1 MKLWPFSRKSNEDGS
16 VRHSLDLFRL
26 LAGWMGTK
34 SGASVSHQSA
44 LEVSAVLACARV
56 IAEGIAQVPFK
67 VYKHEGANVV
77 PATGHPL
84 YRVLHRKPNGWMTSF
99 ELRETMAMHCV
110 LTGNAYAF
118 VNRLRG
124 SVAEIIP
131 LPPGSVSVKQKD
143 DYRLEYKVTAPSGKT
158 VTVPQ
163 EAIWHWRGPSWDAV
177 SGLDVVKLARESI
190 GLAMSTEESQSRMQK
205 NGASISGTYSVEGT
219 LNAEQYKAMRAWL
232 DKEFDGAAN
241 LGKTK
246 LLDRNAKFHPQS
258 MTGIDAQLLETRK
271 YQIEDICRSFRVIP
285 ILAGY
290 SGDKANTYA
299 SAEQMFLAHVVH
311 TLSPWYERIEQSAE
325 CHLLTDKEV
334 AEGYFVKFNAA
345 GLMRGSHKDRSE
357 YFAKAL
363 GAGGS
368 PAWMT
373 QDEVRALEELNPMG
387 GDAALLPK
395 PTNVPGN
402 AAPKDEEDAKPNL
415 QPA

>member
-26 LAGWMGTK
+26 LAGGMGTK

-44 LEVSAVLACARV
+44 LEVPAVLSCVRV
-56 IAEGIAQVPFK
+56 ISEGVAQVPFK
-67 VYKHEGANVV
+67 VYRQVGDKIM
-77 PATGHPL
+77 PAAEHPL

-99 ELRETMAMHCV
+99 ELRETMTIHCV
-110 LTGNAYAF
+110 MTGDAYAF
-118 VNRLRG
+118 INRVRG
-124 SVAEIIP
+124 EVRELIP
-131 LPPGSVSVKQKD
+131 LPPGTVTVKQKD
-143 DYRLEYKVTAPSGKT
+143 NYRLEYQITAPSGKT
-158 VTVPQ
+158 MTVPQ
-163 EAIWHWRGPSWDAV
+163 EAVWHWRGPSWDAV
-177 SGLDVVKLARESI
+177 SGLDVVKMAREAI
-190 GLAMSTEESQSRMQK
+190 GLAMSAEESQARMQK
-205 NGASISGTYSVEGT
+205 NDAAISGTYSVEGT

-271 YQIEDICRSFRVIP
+271 HQIEEICRAFRVMP
-285 ILAGY
+285 IMAGY
-290 SGDKANTYA
+290 SDKAATYA

-325 CHLLTDKEV
+325 CNLLNEKEV
-334 AEGYFVKFNAA
+334 ADGYFVKFNAA

-363 GAGGS
+363 GSGGS

-373 QDEVRALEELNPMG
+373 VDEIRSLEELNPMG
-387 GDAALLPK
+387 GDAAMLPK
-395 PTNVPGN
+395 PTNVPSN
-402 AAPKDEEDAKPNL
+402 AAPKDEEDAEPDL

>member
-26 LAGWMGTK
+26 LAGGMGTK

-44 LEVSAVLACARV
+44 LEVPAVLSCVRV
-56 IAEGIAQVPFK
+56 ISEGVAQVPFK
-67 VYKHEGANVV
+67 VYRQVGDKIM
-77 PATGHPL
+77 PAAEHPL

-99 ELRETMAMHCV
+99 ELRETMTIHCV
-110 LTGNAYAF
+110 MTGDAYAF
-118 VNRLRG
+118 INRVRG
-124 SVAEIIP
+124 EVRELIP
-131 LPPGSVSVKQKD
+131 FPPGAVNCKQKD
-143 DYRLEYKVTAPSGKT
+143 DYSLEYQITAPSGKT
-158 VTVPQ
+158 MTVPQ
-163 EAIWHWRGPSWDAV
+163 EAVWHWRGPSWDAV
-177 SGLDVVKLARESI
+177 SGLDVVKMAREAI
-190 GLAMSTEESQSRMQK
+190 GLAMSAEESQARMQK
-205 NGASISGTYSVEGT
+205 NGAAISGTYSGEGT

-271 YQIEDICRSFRVIP
+271 HQIEEVCRAFRVMP
-285 ILAGY
+285 IMAGY
-290 SGDKANTYA
+290 SDKAATYA

-325 CHLLTDKEV
+325 CHLLTDAEV
-334 AEGYFVKFNAA
+334 EAGYFVKFNAA

-363 GAGGS
+363 GSGGS

-373 QDEVRALEELNPMG
+373 ADEVRALEELNPMG
-387 GDAALLPK
+387 GDAAMLPK

-402 AAPKDEEDAKPNL
+402 AASKEETDAEPDL

>member
-44 LEVSAVLACARV
+44 LEVPAVLSCVRV
-56 IAEGIAQVPFK
+56 ISEGVAQVPFK
-67 VYKHEGANVV
+67 VYRQVGDKIM
-77 PATGHPL
+77 PAAEHPL

-99 ELRETMAMHCV
+99 ELRETMTIHCV
-110 LTGNAYAF
+110 MTGDAYAF
-118 VNRLRG
+118 INRVRG
-124 SVAEIIP
+124 EVRELIP
-131 LPPGSVSVKQKD
+131 FPPGAVNCKQKD
-143 DYRLEYKVTAPSGKT
+143 DYSLEYQITAPSGKT
-158 VTVPQ
+158 MTVPQ
-163 EAIWHWRGPSWDAV
+163 EAVWHWRGPSWDAV
-177 SGLDVVKLARESI
+177 SGLDVVKMAREAI
-190 GLAMSTEESQSRMQK
+190 GLAMSAEESQARMQK
-205 NGASISGTYSVEGT
+205 NGAAISGTYSVEGT

-241 LGKTK
+241 MGKTK

-271 YQIEDICRSFRVIP
+271 HQIEEVCRAFRVMP
-285 ILAGY
+285 IMAGY
-290 SGDKANTYA
+290 SDKAATYA

-387 GDAALLPK
+387 GDAAMLPK

-402 AAPKDEEDAKPNL
+402 AAPKEETDAEPDL

>member
-26 LAGWMGTK
+26 LAGWMSTK
-34 SGASVSHQSA
+34 SGASVSHKSA
-44 LEVSAVLACARV
+44 LEVPAVLSCVRV
-56 IAEGIAQVPFK
+56 ISEGVAQVPFK
-67 VYKHEGANVV
+67 VYRQVGDKIM
-77 PATGHPL
+77 PAADHPL

-99 ELRETMAMHCV
+99 ELREAMTIHCV
-110 LTGNAYAF
+110 MTGDAYAF
-118 VNRLRG
+118 INRVRG
-124 SVAEIIP
+124 EVRELIP
-131 LPPGSVSVKQKD
+131 FPPGTVLCKQKD
-143 DYRLEYKVTAPSGKT
+143 DYSLEYRITAPSGKT
-158 VTVPQ
+158 MTVPQ

-177 SGLDVVKLARESI
+177 SGLDVVKMAREAI
-190 GLAMSTEESQSRMQK
+190 GLAMSAEESQARMQK
-205 NGASISGTYSVEGT
+205 NGAAISGTYSVEGT

-232 DKEFDGAAN
+232 EKEFDGAAN
-241 LGKTK
+241 MGKTK

-271 YQIEDICRSFRVIP
+271 HQIEEICRAFRVMP
-285 ILAGY
+285 IMAGY
-290 SGDKANTYA
+290 SDKAATYA

-325 CHLLTDKEV
+325 CRLLTDAEV
-334 AEGYFVKFNAA
+334 EAGYFVKFNAA

-387 GDAALLPK
+387 GDAAMLPK
-395 PTNVPGN
+395 PANVPGN
-402 AAPKDEEDAKPNL
+402 ETPKDEEDAKLDL

>member
-44 LEVSAVLACARV
+44 LEVPAVLSCVRV
-56 IAEGIAQVPFK
+56 ISEGVAQVPFK
-67 VYKHEGANVV
+67 VYRQVGDKIM
-77 PATGHPL
+77 PAAEHPL

-99 ELRETMAMHCV
+99 ELRETMTIHCV
-110 LTGNAYAF
+110 MTGDAYAF
-118 VNRLRG
+118 INRVRG
-124 SVAEIIP
+124 EVRELIP
-131 LPPGSVSVKQKD
+131 FPPGAVNCKQKD
-143 DYRLEYKVTAPSGKT
+143 DYSLEYQITAPSGNT
-158 VTVPQ
+158 MTVPQ
-163 EAIWHWRGPSWDAV
+163 EAVWHWRGPSWDAV
-177 SGLDVVKLARESI
+177 SGLDVVKMAREAI
-190 GLAMSTEESQSRMQK
+190 GLAMSAEESQARMQK
-205 NGASISGTYSVEGT
+205 NGAAISGTYSVEGT

-271 YQIEDICRSFRVIP
+271 HQIEEICRAFRVMP
-285 ILAGY
+285 IMAGY
-290 SGDKANTYA
+290 SDKAATYA

-325 CHLLTDKEV
+325 CNLLTDNEV

-363 GAGGS
+363 GSGGS

-373 QDEVRALEELNPMG
+373 PDEVRALEELNPMG

-402 AAPKDEEDAKPNL
+402 AAPKEETDAEPDL

>member
-44 LEVSAVLACARV
+44 LEVPAVLSCVRV
-56 IAEGIAQVPFK
+56 ISEGVAQVPFK
-67 VYKHEGANVV
+67 VYRQVGDKIM
-77 PATGHPL
+77 PAAEHPL

-99 ELRETMAMHCV
+99 ELRETMTIHCV
-110 LTGNAYAF
+110 MTGDAYAF
-118 VNRLRG
+118 INRVRG
-124 SVAEIIP
+124 EVRELIP
-131 LPPGSVSVKQKD
+131 FPPGAVNCKQKD
-143 DYRLEYKVTAPSGKT
+143 DYSLEYQITAPSGKT
-158 VTVPQ
+158 MTVPQ
-163 EAIWHWRGPSWDAV
+163 EAVWHWRGPSWDAV
-177 SGLDVVKLARESI
+177 SGLDVVKMAREAI
-190 GLAMSTEESQSRMQK
+190 GLAMSAEESQARMQK
-205 NGASISGTYSVEGT
+205 NGAAISGTYSVEGT

-232 DKEFDGAAN
+232 EKEFDGAAN
-241 LGKTK
+241 MGKTK

-271 YQIEDICRSFRVIP
+271 HQIEEVCRAFRVMP
-285 ILAGY
+285 IMAGY
-290 SGDKANTYA
+290 SDKAATYA

-387 GDAALLPK
+387 GDAAMLPK

-402 AAPKDEEDAKPNL
+402 AAPKEETDAEPDL

>member
-34 SGASVSHQSA
+34 SGASVSHKSA
-44 LEVSAVLACARV
+44 LEVPAVLSCVRV
-56 IAEGIAQVPFK
+56 ISEGVAQVPFK
-67 VYKHEGANVV
+67 VYRQVGDKIM
-77 PATGHPL
+77 PAADHPL

-99 ELRETMAMHCV
+99 ELRETMTIHCV
-110 LTGNAYAF
+110 MTGDAYAF
-118 VNRLRG
+118 INRVRG
-124 SVAEIIP
+124 EVRELIP
-131 LPPGSVSVKQKD
+131 FPPGAVSCKQKD
-143 DYRLEYKVTAPSGKT
+143 DYSLEYQITAPSGKT
-158 VTVPQ
+158 MTVPQ
-163 EAIWHWRGPSWDAV
+163 EAVWHWRGPSWDAV
-177 SGLDVVKLARESI
+177 SGLDVVKMAREAI
-190 GLAMSTEESQSRMQK
+190 GLAMSAEESQARMQK
-205 NGASISGTYSVEGT
+205 NGAAISGTYSVEGT

-232 DKEFDGAAN
+232 EKEFDGAAN
-241 LGKTK
+241 MGKTK

-271 YQIEDICRSFRVIP
+271 HQIEEICRAFRVMP
-285 ILAGY
+285 IMAGY
-290 SGDKANTYA
+290 SDKAATYA

-325 CHLLTDKEV
+325 CHLLTDAEV
-334 AEGYFVKFNAA
+334 EAGYFVKFNAA

-363 GAGGS
+363 GSGGS

-373 QDEVRALEELNPMG
+373 ADEVRALEELNPMG
-387 GDAALLPK
+387 GDAAMLPK

-402 AAPKDEEDAKPNL
+402 AAPKEKTDAEPDL

>member
-26 LAGWMGTK
+26 LAGGMGTK

-44 LEVSAVLACARV
+44 LEVPAVLSCVRV
-56 IAEGIAQVPFK
+56 ISEGVAQVPFK
-67 VYKHEGANVV
+67 VYRQVGDKIM
-77 PATGHPL
+77 PAAEHPL

-99 ELRETMAMHCV
+99 ELRETMTIHCV
-110 LTGNAYAF
+110 MTGDAYAF
-118 VNRLRG
+118 INRVRG
-124 SVAEIIP
+124 EVRELIP
-131 LPPGSVSVKQKD
+131 FPPGAVNCKQKD
-143 DYRLEYKVTAPSGKT
+143 DYSLEYQITAPSGKT
-158 VTVPQ
+158 MTVPQ
-163 EAIWHWRGPSWDAV
+163 EAVWHWRGPSWDAV
-177 SGLDVVKLARESI
+177 SGLDVVKMAREAI
-190 GLAMSTEESQSRMQK
+190 GLAMSAEESQARMQK
-205 NGASISGTYSVEGT
+205 NGAAISGTYSVEGT

-232 DKEFDGAAN
+232 EKEFDGAAN
-241 LGKTK
+241 MGKTK

-271 YQIEDICRSFRVIP
+271 HQIEEVCRAFRVMP
-285 ILAGY
+285 IMAGY
-290 SGDKANTYA
+290 SDKAATYA

-325 CHLLTDKEV
+325 CHLLTDAEV
-334 AEGYFVKFNAA
+334 EAGYFVKFNAA

-387 GDAALLPK
+387 GDAAMLPK
-395 PTNVPGN
+395 PTNVPSN
-402 AAPKDEEDAKPNL
+402 AAPKEDQDAEPDL
-415 QPA
+415 HPA

>member
-34 SGASVSHQSA
+34 SGASVSHTSA
-44 LEVSAVLACARV
+44 LEVPAVLSCVRV
-56 IAEGIAQVPFK
+56 ISEGVAQVPFK
-67 VYKHEGANVV
+67 VYRQVGDKIM
-77 PATGHPL
+77 PAADHPL

-99 ELRETMAMHCV
+99 ELRETMTIHCV
-110 LTGNAYAF
+110 MTGDAYAF
-118 VNRLRG
+118 INRVRG
-124 SVAEIIP
+124 EVRELIP
-131 LPPGSVSVKQKD
+131 FPPGAVFCKQKD
-143 DYRLEYKVTAPSGKT
+143 NYSLEYQITAPSGKT
-158 VTVPQ
+158 MTVPQ

-177 SGLDVVKLARESI
+177 SGLDVVKIAREAI
-190 GLAMSTEESQSRMQK
+190 GLAMSAEESQARMQK
-205 NGASISGTYSVEGT
+205 NGAAISGTYSVEGT
-219 LNAEQYKAMRAWL
+219 LSAEQYKAMRAWL
-232 DKEFDGAAN
+232 EKEFDGAAN
-241 LGKTK
+241 MGKTK

-271 YQIEDICRSFRVIP
+271 HQIEEICRAFRVMP
-285 ILAGY
+285 IMAGY
-290 SGDKANTYA
+290 SDKAATYA

-325 CHLLTDKEV
+325 CHLLTDAEV
-334 AEGYFVKFNAA
+334 EAGYFVKFNAA
-345 GLMRGSHKDRSE
+345 GLMRGSHKDRSD

-363 GAGGS
+363 GSGGS

-387 GDAALLPK
+387 GDAAMLPK
-395 PTNVPGN
+395 PTNVPAN
-402 AAPKDEEDAKPNL
+402 VAPKEETDAEPNL

>member
-56 IAEGIAQVPFK
+56 ISEGVAQVPFK
-67 VYKHEGANVV
+67 LYRKEGANVV
-77 PATGHPL
+77 PATDHPL
-84 YRVLHRKPNGWMTSF
+84 YRVLHRRPNGWMTSF
-99 ELRETMAMHCV
+99 ELRETMTIHCV
-110 LTGNAYAF
+110 LTGNAHAF
-118 VNRLRG
+118 INRLRG
-124 SVAEIIP
+124 SVAELIP
-131 LPPGSVSVKQKD
+131 LPPGSVAVKQNEN
-143 DYRLEYKVTAPSGKT
+143 YSLEYTITAPSGKT
-158 VTVPQ
+158 LIVPQ

-177 SGLDVVKLARESI
+177 SGMDVVKLAREAI
-190 GLAMSTEESQSRMQK
+190 GLAMSAEESQARMQK
-205 NGASISGTYSVEGT
+205 NGAAIAGTYSVDGT

-271 YQIEDICRSFRVIP
+271 HQIEEICRSFRVMP
-285 ILAGY
+285 IMAGY
-290 SGDKANTYA
+290 SDKAATYA

-325 CHLLTDKEV
+325 CNLITEKEV
-334 AEGYFVKFNAA
+334 ADGYFTKFNAA

-363 GAGGS
+363 GSGGS

-387 GDAALLPK
+387 GDAAMLPK

-402 AAPKDEEDAKPNL
+402 AAPKEETDAEPDL

>member
-44 LEVSAVLACARV
+44 LEVPAVLSCVRV
-56 IAEGIAQVPFK
+56 ISEGVAQVPFK
-67 VYKHEGANVV
+67 VYRQVGDKIM
-77 PATGHPL
+77 PAAEHPL

-99 ELRETMAMHCV
+99 ELRETMTIHCV
-110 LTGNAYAF
+110 MTGDAYAF
-118 VNRLRG
+118 INRVRG
-124 SVAEIIP
+124 EVRELIP
-131 LPPGSVSVKQKD
+131 FPPGAVNCKQKD
-143 DYRLEYKVTAPSGKT
+143 DYSLEYQITAPSGKT
-158 VTVPQ
+158 MTVPQ
-163 EAIWHWRGPSWDAV
+163 EAVWHWRGPSWDAV
-177 SGLDVVKLARESI
+177 SGLDVVKMAREAI
-190 GLAMSTEESQSRMQK
+190 GLAMSAEESQARMQK
-205 NGASISGTYSVEGT
+205 NGAAISGTYSVEGT

-232 DKEFDGAAN
+232 EKEFDGAAN
-241 LGKTK
+241 MGKTK

-271 YQIEDICRSFRVIP
+271 HQIEEVCRAFRVMP
-285 ILAGY
+285 IMAGY
-290 SGDKANTYA
+290 SDKAATYA

-325 CHLLTDKEV
+325 CHLLTDAEV
-334 AEGYFVKFNAA
+334 EAGYFVKFNAA

-363 GAGGS
+363 GSGGS

-387 GDAALLPK
+387 GDAAMLPK
-395 PTNVPGN
+395 PANVPGN
-402 AAPKDEEDAKPNL
+402 EAPKDEEDAKLDL

>member
-34 SGASVSHQSA
+34 SGASVSHKSA
-44 LEVSAVLACARV
+44 LEVPAVLSCVRV
-56 IAEGIAQVPFK
+56 ISEGVAQVPFK
-67 VYKHEGANVV
+67 VYRQVGDKIM
-77 PATGHPL
+77 PAADHPL

-99 ELRETMAMHCV
+99 ELRETMTIHCAM
-110 LTGNAYAF
+110 TGDAYAF
-118 VNRLRG
+118 INRMRG
-124 SVAEIIP
+124 EVRELIP
-131 LPPGSVSVKQKD
+131 LPPGTVTVKQKD
-143 DYRLEYKVTAPSGKT
+143 NYSLEYQIAAPSGKT
-158 VTVPQ
+158 MTVPQ
-163 EAIWHWRGPSWDAV
+163 EAVWHWRGPSWDAV
-177 SGLDVVKLARESI
+177 SGLDVVKMAREAI
-190 GLAMSTEESQSRMQK
+190 GLAMSAEESQARMQK
-205 NGASISGTYSVEGT
+205 NGAAISGTYSVEGT

-232 DKEFDGAAN
+232 EKEFDGAAN
-241 LGKTK
+241 MGKTK

-271 YQIEDICRSFRVIP
+271 HQIEEICRAFRVMP
-285 ILAGY
+285 IMAGY
-290 SGDKANTYA
+290 SDKAATYA

-325 CHLLTDKEV
+325 CRLLTDVEV
-334 AEGYFVKFNAA
+334 EAGYFVKFNAA

-373 QDEVRALEELNPMG
+373 PDEVRALEELNPMG
-387 GDAALLPK
+387 GDAAMLPK
-395 PTNVPGN
+395 PANVPGN
-402 AAPKDEEDAKPNL
+402 VAPKEDQDAEPDL

>member
-1 MKLWPFSRKSNEDGS
+1 MKLWPFSRKSSGDGS
-16 VRHSLDLFRL
+16 VRSSLDLFRL

-44 LEVSAVLACARV
+44 LEVPAVLSCVRV
-56 IAEGIAQVPFK
+56 ISEGVAQVPFK
-67 VYKHEGANVV
+67 VYRQVGDKIM
-77 PATGHPL
+77 PAADHPL

-99 ELRETMAMHCV
+99 ELRETMTIHCV
-110 LTGNAYAF
+110 MTGDAYAF
-118 VNRLRG
+118 INRVRG
-124 SVAEIIP
+124 EVRELIP
-131 LPPGSVSVKQKD
+131 FPPGSVSCKQKD
-143 DYRLEYKVTAPSGKT
+143 DYSLEYQITAPSGKT
-158 VTVPQ
+158 MTVPQ
-163 EAIWHWRGPSWDAV
+163 EAVWHWRGPSWDAV
-177 SGLDVVKLARESI
+177 SGLDVVKMAREAI
-190 GLAMSTEESQSRMQK
+190 GLAMSAEESQARMQK
-205 NGASISGTYSVEGT
+205 NGAAISGTYSVEGT

-232 DKEFDGAAN
+232 EKEFDGAAN
-241 LGKTK
+241 MGKTK

-271 YQIEDICRSFRVIP
+271 HQIEEICRAFRVMP
-285 ILAGY
+285 IMAGY
-290 SGDKANTYA
+290 SDKAATYA

-325 CHLLTDKEV
+325 CHLLTDAEV
-334 AEGYFVKFNAA
+334 EAGYFVKFNAA

-363 GAGGS
+363 GSGGS

-373 QDEVRALEELNPMG
+373 PDEVRALEELNPMG
-387 GDAALLPK
+387 GDAAMLPK

-402 AAPKDEEDAKPNL
+402 AAPKEETDAEPDL

>member
-44 LEVSAVLACARV
+44 LEVPAVLSCVRV
-56 IAEGIAQVPFK
+56 ISEGVAQVPFK
-67 VYKHEGANVV
+67 VYRQVGDKIM
-77 PATGHPL
+77 PAAEHPL

-99 ELRETMAMHCV
+99 ELRETMTIHCV
-110 LTGNAYAF
+110 MTGDAYAF
-118 VNRLRG
+118 INRVRG
-124 SVAEIIP
+124 EVRELIP
-131 LPPGSVSVKQKD
+131 FPPGAVNCKQKD
-143 DYRLEYKVTAPSGKT
+143 DYSLEYQITAPSGKT
-158 VTVPQ
+158 MTVPQ
-163 EAIWHWRGPSWDAV
+163 EAVWHWRGPSWDAV
-177 SGLDVVKLARESI
+177 SGLDVVKMAREAI
-190 GLAMSTEESQSRMQK
+190 GLAMSAEESQARMQK
-205 NGASISGTYSVEGT
+205 NGAAISGTYSVEGT
-219 LNAEQYKAMRAWL
+219 LSQAQYKDLRAWL
-232 DKEFDGAAN
+232 DKEFDGVAN
-241 LGKTK
+241 MGKTK

-271 YQIEDICRSFRVIP
+271 HQIEEICRAFRVMP
-285 ILAGY
+285 IMAGY
-290 SGDKANTYA
+290 SDKAATYA

-325 CHLLTDKEV
+325 CHLLTDAEV
-334 AEGYFVKFNAA
+334 EAGYFVKFNAA

-363 GAGGS
+363 GSGGS

-373 QDEVRALEELNPMG
+373 ADEVRALEELNPMG
-387 GDAALLPK
+387 GDAAMLPK

-402 AAPKDEEDAKPNL
+402 AAPKEETDAEPDL